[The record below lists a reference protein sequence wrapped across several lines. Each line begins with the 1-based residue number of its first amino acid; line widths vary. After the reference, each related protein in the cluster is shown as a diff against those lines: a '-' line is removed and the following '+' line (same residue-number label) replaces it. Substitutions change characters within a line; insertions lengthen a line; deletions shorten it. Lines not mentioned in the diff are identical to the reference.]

1 MDEMRVKSEVDRWFQ
16 ILIYSIIVI
25 IFTSLAMAPKE
36 AILGLTSAFLVTT
49 FLLWILWGTYYEMRE
64 EYLFCK
70 SGPFFE
76 KIPYEKIKSA
86 SLCQNRFSSM
96 ALSSKRIEIRQ
107 YGKGYILGTT
117 MISPLNREEFLQQL
131 LSRCNNLDKNNGKS

>member
-1 MDEMRVKSEVDRWFQ
+1 MRVKSEVDRWFQ

-36 AILGLTSAFLVTT
+36 AILGITSAFLVTT

-76 KIPYEKIKSA
+76 KIPYENIKSA

-131 LSRCNNLDKNNGKS
+131 LTRCNNLDKNNGKS